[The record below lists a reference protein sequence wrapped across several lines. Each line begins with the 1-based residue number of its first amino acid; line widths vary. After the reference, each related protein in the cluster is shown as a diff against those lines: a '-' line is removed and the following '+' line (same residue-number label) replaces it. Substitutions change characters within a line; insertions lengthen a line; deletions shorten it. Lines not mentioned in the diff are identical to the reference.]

1 MRLDLLAA
9 LSGAMIAV
17 QARVNGELSHQLNNG
32 LQAAFVSF
40 GSGLLIILLI
50 TPFSSQIKEGIVN
63 LRAAVKNKEIARW
76 KLLAG
81 ALGGSFVAIQTQIVP
96 LIGVAIYSV
105 ASIAGQTAMSLIVDR
120 IGLTG
125 GGKKLISPRRVLAA
139 VLTVIAVLVS
149 VWDRIDANNLSMFA
163 VTAGGIAGAIVGVQR
178 ALNGQINE
186 YSHQSF
192 TTSLLNF
199 ITGTSFLM
207 ILIAIG
213 LVIGRNELS
222 PLPSNPWWIYTGG
235 VIGVIYIAF
244 TSTIVQH
251 LGVLTFTL
259 FSVGGQLVGSLVIDL
274 VSPTKG
280 VSVSAYLVTGIFMT
294 YAGVIGV
301 IYIAFISTIVQ
312 HLGVLTFTLFS
323 VGGQLISSLIIDF
336 VSPTNGVRV
345 SYYLITGI
353 AMTYLGVIAGGV
365 GSSRVKKPQKQ

>member
-9 LSGAMIAV
+9 LSGAMIAL
-17 QARVNGELSHQLNNG
+17 QARANGELSHRLNNG
-32 LQAAFVSF
+32 LQAALVSF
-40 GSGLLIILLI
+40 GSGLFIIFVI
-50 TPFSSQIKEGIVN
+50 TLFNSKIKEGIKN
-63 LRAAVKNKEIARW
+63 LRQAVSNKEIARW
-76 KLLAG
+76 KLFAG

-139 VLTVIAVLVS
+139 FLTVLAVLVS

-163 VTAGGIAGAIVGVQR
+163 VTAGGIAGAIVGIQR

-186 YSHQSF
+186 HSHQSF

-199 ITGTSFLM
+199 VTGTSFLV
-207 ILIAIG
+207 ILITAG
-213 LVIGRNELS
+213 VLLGKNELS
-222 PLPSNPWWIYTGG
+222 PLPNGPWWIYTGG

-259 FSVGGQLVGSLVIDL
+259 FSVGGQLLGSLIIDL
-274 VSPTKG
+274 VSPTDG
-280 VSVSAYLVTGIFMT
+280 VSVSAYLVTGIVMT
-294 YAGVIGV
+294 YAGVV
-301 IYIAFISTIVQ
+301 
-312 HLGVLTFTLFS
+312 
-323 VGGQLISSLIIDF
+323 
-336 VSPTNGVRV
+336 
-345 SYYLITGI
+345 
-353 AMTYLGVIAGGV
+353 AGGV
-365 GSSRVKKPQKQ
+365 GNQRVRK

>member
-9 LSGAMIAV
+9 LSGAMIAL
-17 QARVNGELSHQLNNG
+17 QARANGELSHRLNNG
-32 LQAAFVSF
+32 LQAALVSF
-40 GSGLLIILLI
+40 GSGLLIIFVI
-50 TPFSSQIKEGIVN
+50 TLFNSKIKEGIKN
-63 LRAAVKNKEIARW
+63 LRRSVANKEIARW
-76 KLLAG
+76 KLFAG

-139 VLTVIAVLVS
+139 FLTVLAVLVS
-149 VWDRIDANNLSMFA
+149 VWDRIDANNLSIFA
-163 VTAGGIAGAIVGVQR
+163 VTAGGFAGAIVGVQR

-186 YSHQSF
+186 YSQQSF

-199 ITGTSFLM
+199 ITGTSFLV
-207 ILIAIG
+207 ILIIAG
-213 LVIGRNELS
+213 MLLGKNELS
-222 PLPSNPWWIYTGG
+222 PLPSGPWWIYTGG

-259 FSVGGQLVGSLVIDL
+259 FSVGGQLVGSLIIDL

-280 VSVSAYLVTGIFMT
+280 VSVSAYLITGIVMT
-294 YAGVIGV
+294 YAGVV
-301 IYIAFISTIVQ
+301 
-312 HLGVLTFTLFS
+312 
-323 VGGQLISSLIIDF
+323 
-336 VSPTNGVRV
+336 
-345 SYYLITGI
+345 
-353 AMTYLGVIAGGV
+353 AGGV
-365 GSSRVKKPQKQ
+365 GNQRVRK

>member
-9 LSGAMIAV
+9 LSGAMIAL
-17 QARVNGELSHQLNNG
+17 QARANGELSHRLNNG
-32 LQAAFVSF
+32 LQAALVSF
-40 GSGLLIILLI
+40 SSGLLIIFVI
-50 TPFSSQIKEGIVN
+50 TLFNSQIKDGIKN
-63 LRAAVKNKEIARW
+63 LRTAVSNKEIARW
-76 KLLAG
+76 KLFAG

-139 VLTVIAVLVS
+139 VLTVLAVLVS
-149 VWDRIDANNLSMFA
+149 VWDRIDADNLSMVA

-186 YSHQSF
+186 HSHQSF

-199 ITGTSFLM
+199 ATGTTFLL
-207 ILIAIG
+207 ILISAG
-213 LVIGRNELS
+213 LILGRNELS
-222 PLPSNPWWIYTGG
+222 PLPSGPWWIYTGG

-280 VSVSAYLVTGIFMT
+280 VNVSAYLVTGIVMT
-294 YAGVIGV
+294 YA
-301 IYIAFISTIVQ
+301 
-312 HLGVLTFTLFS
+312 
-323 VGGQLISSLIIDF
+323 
-336 VSPTNGVRV
+336 
-345 SYYLITGI
+345 
-353 AMTYLGVIAGGV
+353 GVIAGGV
-365 GSSRVKKPQKQ
+365 GSSRVKKPQRL

>member
-9 LSGAMIAV
+9 LSGAMIAL
-17 QARVNGELSHQLNNG
+17 QARANGELSHRLNNG
-32 LQAAFVSF
+32 LQAALVSF
-40 GSGLLIILLI
+40 GSGLLIIFVI
-50 TPFSSQIKEGIVN
+50 TLFNSTIKEGIKN
-63 LRAAVKNKEIARW
+63 LRKAVANKEIARW
-76 KLLAG
+76 KLFAG

-105 ASIAGQTAMSLIVDR
+105 ASIAGQTAMSLVVDR

-139 VLTVIAVLVS
+139 VLTVLAVLVS

-163 VTAGGIAGAIVGVQR
+163 VTAGGIAGAIVGIQR

-199 ITGTSFLM
+199 ITGTSFLL
-207 ILIAIG
+207 ILIVSG
-213 LVIGRNELS
+213 LILGRNELS
-222 PLPSNPWWIYTGG
+222 PLPSGPWWIYTGG

-259 FSVGGQLVGSLVIDL
+259 FSVGGQLVGSLIIDL
-274 VSPTKG
+274 VSPTDG
-280 VSVSAYLVTGIFMT
+280 VSVSAYLVTGIVMT
-294 YAGVIGV
+294 YA
-301 IYIAFISTIVQ
+301 
-312 HLGVLTFTLFS
+312 
-323 VGGQLISSLIIDF
+323 
-336 VSPTNGVRV
+336 
-345 SYYLITGI
+345 
-353 AMTYLGVIAGGV
+353 GVIAGGV
-365 GSSRVKKPQKQ
+365 GSSRVKKPQKP